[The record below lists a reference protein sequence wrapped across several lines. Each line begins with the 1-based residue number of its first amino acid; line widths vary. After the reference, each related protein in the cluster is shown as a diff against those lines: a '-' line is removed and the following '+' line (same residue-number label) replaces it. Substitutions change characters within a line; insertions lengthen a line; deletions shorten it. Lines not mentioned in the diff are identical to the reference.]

1 MDDLISRQAAIEA
14 IKKYDFKSPE
24 YASYYLMRLK
34 NAIKADLVDDVN
46 AIPPVEAEPTEEQIK
61 KYILDHNLTHKVFE
75 PVRRGKWMEMGTNA
89 DGTHNIKCSEC
100 GAGYKTKGH
109 ANSILTK
116 AKYKF
121 CPRCGAKMNSAE
133 M

>member
-1 MDDLISRQAAIEA
+1 MKDTIYRQAAIEA
-14 IKKYDFKSPE
+14 AYQGLQRPSNSDEWKRILE
-24 YASYYLMRLK
+24 HI
-34 NAIKADLVDDVN
+34 NAIQS
-46 AIPPVEAEPTEEQIK
+46 AE
-61 KYILDHNLTHKVFE
+61 VE
-75 PVRRGKWMEMGTNA
+75 PVKRGKWMEMGTNA

-121 CPRCGAKMNSAE
+121 CPQCGAKMNAAE

>member
-1 MDDLISRQAAIEA
+1 MNKDIVYRQAAIDA
-14 IKKYDFKSPE
+14 ILECCASDFDTEYECGYDDG
-24 YASYYLMRLK
+24 LRQGVHRLK
-34 NAIKADLVDDVN
+34 HLPSAEV
-46 AIPPVEAEPTEEQIK
+46 EPTEEQIK

-75 PVRRGKWMEMGTNA
+75 PVKRGKWMEMGTNA

-121 CPRCGAKMNSAE
+121 CPRCGAKMNTAE